1 MKQRKPNSTVCEWDN
16 WVEVLDMVF
25 CFRIQRVWFSVG
37 ELIEFWRCRISVG
50 VERDEAMWLDLP
62 MSISVLWASV
72 WVWFDDVDSG
82 TWGKSDA
89 QARFGSAGFRTRVL
103 SHAKRALYH
112 WATPPH
118 VRSTFIHYTSHFTQS
133 IHVHIPTHQ
142 HSHTH
147 TRINPYVSQSI
158 SNQSTITQLPRHST
172 THSPPITHPPNLPLT
187 STFTRAHTCTH
198 AHTRTRTHNTNKH
211 KLTTVNSHP
220 KLIHWL
226 RSNDSQYI
234 RFNL

>member
-147 TRINPYVSQSI
+147 THALIHTSL
-158 SNQSTITQLPRHST
+158 NQSVINQQSLNFPDTQPPTLHQSLIHQIYRSLQHS
-172 THSPPITHPPNLPLT
+172 H
-187 STFTRAHTCTH
+187 AHTHARMHTH
-198 AHTRTRTHNTNKH
+198 AHAHTTQTNTN
-211 KLTTVNSHP
+211 
-220 KLIHWL
+220 
-226 RSNDSQYI
+226 
-234 RFNL
+234 